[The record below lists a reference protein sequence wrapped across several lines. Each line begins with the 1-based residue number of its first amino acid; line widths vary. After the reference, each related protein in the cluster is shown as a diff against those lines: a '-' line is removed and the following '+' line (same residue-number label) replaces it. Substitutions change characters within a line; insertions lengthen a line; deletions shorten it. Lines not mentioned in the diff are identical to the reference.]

1 MTDYGHEVR
10 LGIFPTPDAADPQR
24 AVSLAVTAD
33 TSGIDLVS
41 VQDHPYNKG
50 QLDSWTLLS
59 WIAARTS
66 SVRVAQNVANLPL
79 RPPVVL
85 ANSVATLDLLSGG
98 RADLGI
104 GTGGFW
110 DAIVAAG
117 GPRRTPGEAVDALIE
132 AIDVVRQLW
141 RGEGSVRVE
150 GEHYRVKG
158 LHSGPAPGG
167 TPAIWIGAYGPR
179 MQRVTGRLADGWL
192 PSMGYLAPDQL
203 PEANARIDAAARKA
217 GRAPQ
222 DVVRLYNVH
231 GRLGGSAGGAGG
243 RAGLRGTAA
252 DWAEQLAELTLEHG
266 MSTFILATDD
276 VQTVQVFGQEVGP
289 QLRDLVQTERT
300 RRAAIP
306 QEQDGGESVGQE
318 DGVGQVGSAPV
329 EVITAPGG
337 AGNPAAGVTTVPL
350 GRGITPTPDDGTRLT
365 GELEW
370 DEPSRPSASAPSGA
384 PTTYTPAQL
393 AAPQHLIDIH
403 DQLREELTRVREVV
417 DQVREG
423 HLQVGQARSII
434 NTMTMRQNAWTLGAF
449 CQSYCRIVTGHHTLE
464 DRSVFPHLRRAEPGV
479 APVLDRLEEE
489 HEVIADVLDRLDRA
503 LVALV
508 DEEGYGV
515 QGRQALDELSHSVDL
530 LTDTLLSHLSYE
542 ERELSGPLARHGF
555 Y

>member
-24 AVSLAVTAD
+24 AVSLAVAAD
-33 TSGIDLVS
+33 TAGIDLVT

-50 QLDSWTLLS
+50 QLDSLTLLS

-117 GPRRTPGEAVDALIE
+117 GPRRNPGQAVDALIE
-132 AIDVVRQLW
+132 AIEVIRQVW
-141 RGEGSVRVE
+141 RGEGSVGVE

-167 TPAIWIGAYGPR
+167 APAIWIGAYGPR

-192 PSMGYLAPDQL
+192 PSMGYLAPEKL
-203 PEANARIDAAARKA
+203 PEANARIDEAAVKA

-231 GRLGGSAGGAGG
+231 GRLGGRADAGREQAGG
-243 RAGLRGTAA
+243 RAGLRGNAT
-252 DWAEQLAELTLEHG
+252 DWAEQLAELTLEQG
-266 MSTFILATDD
+266 MSTFILATDEIRT
-276 VQTVQVFGQEVGP
+276 VQTFGQEVGP
-289 QLRDLVQTERT
+289 LLRDLVQAERT
-300 RRAAIP
+300 RP
-306 QEQDGGESVGQE
+306 
-318 DGVGQVGSAPV
+318 VGSPQAEQTPV
-329 EVITAPGG
+329 EVRTARGG
-337 AGNPAAGVTTVPL
+337 VGNPAAGVTTVPL
-350 GRGITPTPDDGTRLT
+350 ERAITPTPDDGTRLT

-370 DEPSRPSASAPSGA
+370 DEAARPTATTPADA
-384 PTTYTPAQL
+384 PTAYTSAQL
-393 AAPQHLIDIH
+393 GAPQHLIDIH
-403 DQLREELTRVREVV
+403 DHLREELARVRGVV

-434 NTMTMRQNAWTLGAF
+434 NTMAMRQNTWTLGAF
-449 CQSYCRIVTGHHTLE
+449 CQSYCRVVTGHHTLE
-464 DRSVFPHLRRAEPGV
+464 DQSVFPHLRHAEPGV
-479 APVLDRLEEE
+479 GPVLDRLEEE

-503 LVALV
+503 LVALA
-508 DEEGYGV
+508 DDEGYGV
-515 QGRQALDELSHSVDL
+515 QGRQALDELAHSVDL

>member
-1 MTDYGHEVR
+1 MTDYGHEIR

-24 AVSLAVTAD
+24 AVTLAVAAD

-41 VQDHPYNKG
+41 VQDHPYAKD

-59 WIAARTS
+59 WIAARTT

-79 RPPVVL
+79 RAPVVL

-98 RADLGI
+98 RAELGL

-117 GPRRTPGEAVDALIE
+117 GPRRSPGEAVDALIE
-132 AIDVVRQLW
+132 AIDVVRQVW

-167 TPAIWIGAYGPR
+167 RPAIWIGAYGPR
-179 MQRVTGRLADGWL
+179 MQRVTGRLGDGWL
-192 PSMGYLAPDQL
+192 PSMGYLAPDKL
-203 PEANARIDAAARKA
+203 PEANARIDEAAAAA

-222 DVVRLYNVH
+222 DVIRLYNVH
-231 GRLGGSAGGAGG
+231 GRFGGSTAGAGG
-243 RAGLRGTAA
+243 QAGLRGSAT
-252 DWAEQLAELTLEHG
+252 DWAEQLAELALGQG

-276 VQTVQVFGQEVGP
+276 VRTVQVFGQEVGP
-289 QLRDLVQTERT
+289 ALRDLVQAERSG
-300 RRAAIP
+300 RA
-306 QEQDGGESVGQE
+306 GGDLAAANDQAPESV
-318 DGVGQVGSAPV
+318 
-329 EVITAPGG
+329 EVTTAPG
-337 AGNPAAGVTTVPL
+337 APGNPGAGVTRAQLPQ
-350 GRGITPTPDDGTRLT
+350 GIIPTPDDGTRLT
-365 GELEW
+365 GELDW
-370 DEPSRPSASAPSGA
+370 DEPSRPSVGAPAGA
-384 PTTYTPAQL
+384 PTAYTPAQL

-403 DQLREELTRVREVV
+403 DHLREELSRVREVV

-434 NTMTMRQNAWTLGAF
+434 NTMTMRQNTWTLGAF

-479 APVLDRLEEE
+479 ATVLDRLEEE

-508 DEEGYGV
+508 DEEGYGG

-555 Y
+555 S

>member
-1 MTDYGHEVR
+1 MTDYGHQIR

-24 AVSLAVTAD
+24 AVALALAAD
-33 TSGIDLVS
+33 TSGIDVVS
-41 VQDHPYNKG
+41 VQDHPYHKG

-59 WIAARTS
+59 WIAARTT

-104 GTGGFW
+104 GAGGFW

-117 GPRRTPGEAVDALIE
+117 GPRRNPGEAVDALVE
-132 AIDVVRQLW
+132 AIDVVRQVW

-158 LHSGPAPGG
+158 LHSGPAPGA

-192 PSMGYLAPDQL
+192 PSMGYLAPDRL
-203 PEANARIDAAARKA
+203 PEANARIDEAAAGA

-231 GRLGGSAGGAGG
+231 GRLGGSAAGAGG
-243 RAGLRGTAA
+243 RGGLRGSAA
-252 DWAEQLAELTLEHG
+252 DWAEQLAELALEHG

-276 VQTVQVFGQEVGP
+276 ARTVQVYGQEVGP
-289 QLRDLVQTERT
+289 ALRDLVQAERDSDT
-300 RRAAIP
+300 AGPAGP
-306 QEQDGGESVGQE
+306 ASEGDESPP
-318 DGVGQVGSAPV
+318 PV
-329 EVITAPGG
+329 EVSTGPGG
-337 AGNPAAGVTTVPL
+337 AGNPAAGVTTVPVPA
-350 GRGITPTPDDGTRLT
+350 GITPTPDDGTRLT

-370 DEPSRPSASAPSGA
+370 DEASRPSAGPPPDAPA
-384 PTTYTPAQL
+384 AYTPAQL

-403 DQLREELTRVREVV
+403 DHLREELTRVRQVV
-417 DQVREG
+417 DQVRDG

-434 NTMTMRQNAWTLGAF
+434 NTMAMRQNTWTLGAF
-449 CQSYCRIVTGHHTLE
+449 CQSYCRVVTGHHTLE

-503 LVALV
+503 LVRLA

-515 QGRQALDELSHSVDL
+515 QGRQALDELSRSVDL

-542 ERELSGPLARHGF
+542 ERELAGPLARQGF
-555 Y
+555 S

>member
-10 LGIFPTPDAADPQR
+10 LGIFPTPDATDPQR
-24 AVSLAVTAD
+24 AVTLAVAAD

-66 SVRVAQNVANLPL
+66 RVRVAQNVANLPL

-117 GPRRTPGEAVDALIE
+117 GPRRAPGEAVDALIE
-132 AIDVVRQLW
+132 AIDVVRQVW

-158 LHSGPAPGG
+158 LRSGPAPAG

-192 PSMGYLAPDQL
+192 PSMGYLAPDRL
-203 PEANARIDAAARKA
+203 PEANARIDEAAAKA
-217 GRAPQ
+217 GRTPQ

-231 GRLGGSAGGAGG
+231 GRLGGSATRAGG
-243 RAGLRGTAA
+243 RTGLRGSAA
-252 DWAEQLAELTLEHG
+252 DWAEQLAELALGQG

-276 VQTVQVFGQEVGP
+276 LRTVQVFGQEVGP
-289 QLRDLVQTERT
+289 ALRDLVQAGRSG
-300 RRAAIP
+300 RA
-306 QEQDGGESVGQE
+306 G
-318 DGVGQVGSAPV
+318 
-329 EVITAPGG
+329 
-337 AGNPAAGVTTVPL
+337 
-350 GRGITPTPDDGTRLT
+350 GITPTPDDGTRLT

-370 DEPSRPSASAPSGA
+370 DEPSRPRAGLPAGA
-384 PTTYTPAQL
+384 PTAYTPAQL

-403 DQLREELTRVREVV
+403 DHLSQELARVREVV

-434 NTMTMRQNAWTLGAF
+434 NTMAMRQNTWTLGAF

-479 APVLDRLEEE
+479 AAVLDRLEEE

-503 LVALV
+503 LVALA
-508 DEEGYGV
+508 DEEGYGA
-515 QGRQALDELSHSVDL
+515 QGRQALEELSHSVDL

-555 Y
+555 S